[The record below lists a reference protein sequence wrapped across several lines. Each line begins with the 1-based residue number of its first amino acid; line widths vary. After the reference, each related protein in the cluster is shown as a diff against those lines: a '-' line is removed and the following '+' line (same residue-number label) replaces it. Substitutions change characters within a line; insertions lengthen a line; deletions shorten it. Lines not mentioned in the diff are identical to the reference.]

1 MHTCSDSSGK
11 STFLSQHIKF
21 SFAVASFLLDS
32 SNRCKNSS
40 LSLSLFFESTS
51 LLFFS
56 CSSFA
61 FSFCLLSSSHSLVFS
76 IAFCSAWRSFCLL
89 NGECVQSSILS
100 WMNIYLFT
108 RISSSFKSLSGNSVS
123 LKSISLLK

>member
-1 MHTCSDSSGK
+1 MHTSSDSSGK

-32 SNRCKNSS
+32 SNLCKNSS
-40 LSLSLFFESTS
+40 RSLSLFFESTS
-51 LLFFS
+51 LLFLS
-56 CSSFA
+56 CSFFA
-61 FSFCLLSSSHSLVFS
+61 SSFCLLSFSHSLVFS
-76 IAFCSAWRSFCLL
+76 NAFCSARRSFCLL

-100 WMNIYLFT
+100 CMNVYLFT
-108 RISSSFKSLSGNSVS
+108 RISSSFKSLSGSSVS